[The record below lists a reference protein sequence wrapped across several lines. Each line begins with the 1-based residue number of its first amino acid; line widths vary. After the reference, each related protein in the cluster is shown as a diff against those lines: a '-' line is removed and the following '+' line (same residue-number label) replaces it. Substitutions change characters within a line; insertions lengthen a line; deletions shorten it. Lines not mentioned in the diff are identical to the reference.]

1 MIEGGCRCGA
11 CRYTLT
17 MEQLPPVYC
26 CHCLDCQTWS
36 GSAFTEQGVVRED
49 SIAAT
54 GPVIDYRFTS
64 PSGSQSH
71 QRLCGT
77 CHTRLWN
84 TNSARPGIAVVRA
97 GTLDASNTIEPR
109 LHIWTSRKQAWIALP
124 DGIAAFDQSP
134 SPEDFGAALAAA
146 PSAA

>member
-1 MIEGGCRCGA
+1 
-11 CRYTLT
+11 

-54 GPVIDYRFTS
+54 GPIVDYRFTS

-97 GTLDASNTIEPR
+97 GTFDASHMIEPR
-109 LHIWTSRKQAWIALP
+109 LHIWTSRKQPWLVLP
-124 DGIAAFDQSP
+124 EGIPVFGENAPPAEFAAI
-134 SPEDFGAALAAA
+134 LMR
-146 PSAA
+146 